1 MKIFSHA
8 AGILIFT
15 FLLSCNNVQE
25 KNISKKKDTVSCINI
40 PSRYSVVTDTIKN
53 TIGNSGDSSTTGMV
67 FIPGGNFMMGGD
79 NNQAA
84 SDEFPKHFVEVSS
97 FWMDATEV
105 TNAQFARFVK
115 ATGYITTAE
124 REVDWK
130 EISKNLPPGTEK
142 PHDSMLVAASLVFT
156 PSDGPV
162 DLNNYS
168 TWWRWQK
175 GANWKHPGGPKS
187 SIEGKDNFPVVH
199 VSWDD
204 AQAYCKWAGKR
215 LPTEAEWEFAARG
228 GMENKIYPWGNEHVN
243 TGNVKTN
250 SWEGDFPYR
259 NEQKDGYIKMAPVR
273 SFAPNPFGLYD
284 MAGNVW
290 EWCNDWYTPDY
301 YKNFQTAKAIN
312 PKGPGKSYDPDEPYV
327 PKRSLRGG
335 SFLCNDTYCSG
346 YRVSRRMK
354 NSPDTGLEHT
364 GFRCVKDINSRNRP

>member
-1 MKIFSHA
+1 VEWKI
-8 AGILIFT
+8 
-15 FLLSCNNVQE
+15 
-25 KNISKKKDTVSCINI
+25 KYI
-40 PSRYSVVTDTIKN
+40 P
-53 TIGNSGDSSTTGMV
+53 
-67 FIPGGNFMMGGD
+67 
-79 NNQAA
+79 
-84 SDEFPKHFVEVSS
+84 
-97 FWMDATEV
+97 
-105 TNAQFARFVK
+105 
-115 ATGYITTAE
+115 
-124 REVDWK
+124 
-130 EISKNLPPGTEK
+130 
-142 PHDSMLVAASLVFT
+142 
-156 PSDGPV
+156 
-162 DLNNYS
+162 
-168 TWWRWQK
+168 
-175 GANWKHPGGPKS
+175 
-187 SIEGKDNFPVVH
+187 
-199 VSWDD
+199 
-204 AQAYCKWAGKR
+204 
-215 LPTEAEWEFAARG
+215 
-228 GMENKIYPWGNEHVN
+228 VN